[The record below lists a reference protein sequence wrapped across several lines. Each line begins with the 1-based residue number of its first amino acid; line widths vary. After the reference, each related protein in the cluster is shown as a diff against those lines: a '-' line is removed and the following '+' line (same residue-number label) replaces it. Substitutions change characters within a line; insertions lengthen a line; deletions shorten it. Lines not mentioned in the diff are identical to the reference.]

1 MSHLWQL
8 ILAHQTTAALVS
20 MWLFSNIVTA
30 LPTPDGQSSNS
41 YKFVFALFHGLAGSL
56 PRVFP
61 QARVF
66 DAQPN
71 PSKP

>member
-1 MSHLWQL
+1 
-8 ILAHQTTAALVS
+8 